1 MAKNEKSYH
10 NHDYAKIYGNNDDDD
25 FVWGLPPIAIGGHQ
39 RSVCDYL
46 QLQQE
51 LFNIAMMR

>member
-1 MAKNEKSYH
+1 MAKNENSYH
-10 NHDYAKIYGNNDDDD
+10 NHDYGNNDDDD

-51 LFNIAMMR
+51 LFNIAMMHSHTW

>member
-1 MAKNEKSYH
+1 MAKNENSYH
-10 NHDYAKIYGNNDDDD
+10 NHDYGNNDDDD